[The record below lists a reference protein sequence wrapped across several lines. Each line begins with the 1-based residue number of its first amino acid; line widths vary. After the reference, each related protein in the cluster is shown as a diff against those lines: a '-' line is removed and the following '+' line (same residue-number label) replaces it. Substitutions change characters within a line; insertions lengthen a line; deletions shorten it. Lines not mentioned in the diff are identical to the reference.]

1 MSTEFAIA
9 AQARTDLGKGSS
21 RRLRREQGL
30 IPAVIY
36 GGDTAPVSISLI
48 RKDLVKQLENE
59 AFYAHIIDMN
69 LDGKSERVVL
79 KALQRHPVSN
89 FPVHAD
95 FLRIKTGHQITM
107 KIPLHFINDE
117 TCPGVKTGGGNI
129 NYQVNELEVN
139 CLPKNLP
146 EFIEV
151 DCASLEVGSS
161 LHISDIK
168 LPNGVESVA
177 LSHGPE
183 HDLALVAVLPPKGG
197 STEEGEEETPAE

>member
-30 IPAVIY
+30 LPAVVY
-36 GGDTAPVSISLI
+36 GADKAPVSISLI

-69 LDGKSERVVL
+69 IDGTTEKVVL

-95 FLRIKTGHQITM
+95 FLRIDATHKITM
-107 KIPLHFINDE
+107 KVPLHFINED
-117 TCPGVKTGGGNI
+117 TCVGVKAGGGSI
-129 NYQVNELEVN
+129 NHQANELEIN
-139 CLPKNLP
+139 CLAKDLP

-151 DCASLEVGSS
+151 DCANIEVGSS
-161 LHISDIK
+161 LHISEIA
-168 LPNGVESVA
+168 LPSGVESVA

-183 HDLALVAVLPPKGG
+183 HDLAIVAVLAAKGG
-197 STEEGEEETPAE
+197 STEAEEEASEE